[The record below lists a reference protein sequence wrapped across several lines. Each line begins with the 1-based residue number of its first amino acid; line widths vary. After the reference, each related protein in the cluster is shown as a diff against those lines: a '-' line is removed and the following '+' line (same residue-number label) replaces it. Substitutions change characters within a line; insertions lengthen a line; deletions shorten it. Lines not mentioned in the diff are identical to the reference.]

1 MNNTTKITETLKV
14 RTLDFYQA
22 IEKRHSVRS
31 YNSQQLKEQEK
42 KSIESILNQLISIH
56 HDNNLNW
63 RLEEHTQATGKIFAK
78 HEIPPED
85 YLIEYGFQGQQIILS
100 LVEKGYDTLWKAAGI
115 PSDIPAYL
123 IFGTGK
129 GKKSITE
136 KVMGLFVN
144 AGNRKPLTTF
154 IQVDPATLTDSQIK
168 IIKSCIRSPSAI
180 NQQPWTF
187 HFREEKTL
195 ELRVSGKS
203 KYNYLDTGIC
213 LYHAY
218 QAFAIEYGTPELIKK
233 DDFFWI
239 IKA

>member
-1 MNNTTKITETLKV
+1 M
-14 RTLDFYQA
+14 DFYDVIQ
-22 IEKRHSVRS
+22 KRHSVRS
-31 YNSQQLKEQEK
+31 YQPYQMTDIEK
-42 KSIESILNQLISIH
+42 RQVESVFKGLICIH
-56 HDNNLNW
+56 QDNLLNW
-63 RLEEHTQATGKIFAK
+63 NREENPQSSGRIWAK
-78 HEIPPED
+78 HEMPPED
-85 YLIEYGFQGQQIILS
+85 YLIEYGFQGEQIILS
-100 LVEKGYDTLWKAAGI
+100 LVDMGYDTLWKAAGI

-180 NQQPWTF
+180 NKQPWTF

-233 DDFFWI
+233 DDF
-239 IKA
+239 

>member
-1 MNNTTKITETLKV
+1 MRK
-14 RTLDFYQA
+14 LDFYRV

-31 YNSQQLKEQEK
+31 YQNHQLNEEEK
-42 KSIESILNQLISIH
+42 NSIESIFNQLISIH
-56 HDNNLNW
+56 NDNTLNW
-63 RLEEHTQATGKIFAK
+63 RLEENTQASGKIFAK
-78 HEIPPED
+78 HDTPPED
-85 YLIEYGFQGQQIILS
+85 YLIEYGFQGEQIILS

-129 GKKSITE
+129 GKKSFTE

-144 AGNRKPLTTF
+144 AGNRKELSTF
-154 IQVDPATLTDSQIK
+154 IQVEPATLTDSQMK

-180 NQQPWTF
+180 NKQPWSF
-187 HFREEKTL
+187 HFSDEKTL
-195 ELRVSGKS
+195 ELRVTGKS

-218 QAFAIEYGTPELIKK
+218 QAFVIEYGTPELIKK
-233 DDFFWI
+233 DDFFWL